1 MQPFCVLQL
10 SQNLQ
15 KLIKPISTFQMEV
28 FLLEHHVIAI
38 LAPGCILP
46 CTSQFDLLTGL
57 GIFQLVAL
65 GFHQQHLSAVGH
77 YDKVRVVVAESV
89 QAERIPA
96 AGGIAVPPA
105 HTVNAGQCIAMSY
118 SKLSSSSHSCLYRL
132 LVREEALPDKVI
144 SDVSLNRG
152 SVTILPTSSQL

>member
-1 MQPFCVLQL
+1 MQPFCVLQF

-28 FLLEHHVIAI
+28 FILEHHVIAI

-46 CTSQFDLLTGL
+46 CAAQFDFLTGL

-77 YDKVRVVVAESV
+77 YDKVRAVVAESI
-89 QAERIPA
+89 QA
-96 AGGIAVPPA
+96 G
-105 HTVNAGQCIAMSY
+105 
-118 SKLSSSSHSCLYRL
+118 LF
-132 LVREEALPDKVI
+132 PD
-144 SDVSLNRG
+144 S
-152 SVTILPTSSQL
+152 